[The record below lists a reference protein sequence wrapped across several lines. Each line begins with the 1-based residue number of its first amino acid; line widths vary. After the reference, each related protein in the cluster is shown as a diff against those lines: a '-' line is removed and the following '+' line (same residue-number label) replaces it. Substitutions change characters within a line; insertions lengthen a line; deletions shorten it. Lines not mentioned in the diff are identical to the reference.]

1 MITQFDVLR
10 KPLLTEKAMAQKEN
24 LNAVVF
30 KVHPE
35 ATKTQIKEAIE
46 KFFNVKVE
54 AVRTLNFNGKVK
66 RFGKNIGRRQDWKKA
81 VVTLKQGETLE
92 FV

>member
-1 MITQFDVLR
+1 MITQYDVLQ

-24 LNAVVF
+24 MNAVVF

-35 ATKTQIKEAIE
+35 ATKTQIKEAVE
-46 KFFNVKVE
+46 KFFTVKVE
-54 AVRTLNFNGKVK
+54 SVRTLNFDGKTK

-81 VVTLKQGETLE
+81 VVTLKEGEKLE

>member
-1 MITQFDVLR
+1 MITQYDVLQ
-10 KPLLTEKAMAQKEN
+10 KPLLTEKAMVQKEK

-30 KVHPE
+30 KVHPD
-35 ATKTQIKEAIE
+35 ATKTQIKEAVE

-54 AVRTLNFNGKVK
+54 GVRTLNFNGKMK
-66 RFGKNIGRRQDWKKA
+66 RFGRTIGRRQDWKKA
-81 VVTLKQGETLE
+81 VVTLKEGENLE

>member
-1 MITQFDVLR
+1 MITQFDVLQ
-10 KPLLTEKAMAQKEN
+10 KPLLTEKAMAQKEA

-30 KVHPE
+30 KVHTR
-35 ATKTQIKEAIE
+35 ATKTQIKEAVE

-54 AVRTLNFNGKVK
+54 NVRTLNFNGKTK
-66 RFGKNIGRRQDWKKA
+66 RFGKIVGRRQDWKKA
-81 VVTLKQGETLE
+81 IVTLKEGEKLE

>member
-1 MITQFDVLR
+1 MITQYDVLQ

-35 ATKTQIKEAIE
+35 ATKTQIKEAVE
-46 KFFNVKVE
+46 KFFTVKVE
-54 AVRTLNFNGKVK
+54 SVRTLNFDGKTK

-81 VVTLKQGETLE
+81 VVTLKEGEKLE